1 MNVQFYEAL
10 GLYKLIDDCLAD
22 LVRVGI
28 STVSHKEDCWLDT
41 GAKLFE
47 CLIQD
52 LLSVDSLQ
60 IGCWSKIFQKLLRVL
75 IEESYLLGE
84 D

>member
-28 STVSHKEDCWLDT
+28 STVSYKEDGWLDT

-60 IGCWSKIFQKLLRVL
+60 IGSWSKIFKKLLRVL
-75 IEESYLLGE
+75 IEESNLLGE